1 MIAENSASLLFPFV
15 ITCLIIELTPGPN
28 MGYLA
33 IISATV
39 GQRAGLATTLGI
51 ALGLMII
58 GIAAALGLAALIS
71 NSPLLYQI
79 LRWAGVCYLLWLAW
93 EGWRGENDNSP
104 ANINNADPGKY
115 FIRGLVT
122 NLLNPKAGLFY
133 VAVLPGFVDP
143 SQPVTSQLIILSV
156 LYVVIA
162 SAIHFTIVLLASTA
176 RKLLDD
182 PEKNKLVRRI
192 LSLSLAG
199 IALWFGWTTRL

>member
-33 IISATV
+33 IVSATV

-192 LSLSLAG
+192 LSLNLAG

>member
-1 MIAENSASLLFPFV
+1 
-15 ITCLIIELTPGPN
+15 

-33 IISATV
+33 IVSATV

-192 LSLSLAG
+192 LSLNLAG